1 MSDDVGQA
9 ATWQDVAPL
18 LQRWQMALVPS
29 PDGSWDVLAGYSR
42 MGGVL
47 PPHDAR
53 NVSFADLP
61 QAIADVAAQCEA
73 SEKGEGEA

>member
-18 LQRWQMALVPS
+18 LARWAIGVGPS
-29 PDGSWDVLAGYSR
+29 GDGTWEVIRLRPGTCGEAWEVETI
-42 MGGVL
+42 GVL
-47 PPHDAR
+47 FSA
-53 NVSFADLP
+53 LP

-73 SEKGEGEA
+73 SEKGEG